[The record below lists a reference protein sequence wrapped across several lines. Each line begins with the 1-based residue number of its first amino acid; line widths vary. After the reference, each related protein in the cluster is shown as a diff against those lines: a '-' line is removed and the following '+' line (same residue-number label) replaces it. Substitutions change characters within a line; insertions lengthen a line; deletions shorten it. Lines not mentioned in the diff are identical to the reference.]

1 MKHFRLLLAAVTAV
15 ALSGCT
21 HHDAGHDAHA
31 EEAEH
36 HHDDNEIVVSPSD
49 AARFGIE
56 VEGLKRTPFA
66 EIVKVSGEILPS
78 GTGRAVVSARNSG
91 IVRIA
96 PGISEGSAVK
106 AGQTIA
112 TVAGGAVAGG
122 DAVNAARVTLE
133 TAGREVQRL
142 KPLLDDGLITVKEYN
157 EAVTAYELAKAQ
169 FSPAAASGTATA
181 VRDGVITQLF
191 VSDGSYVEAGGA
203 LAEITAP
210 TRLTLRALLPASE
223 SRFLP
228 MITDA
233 VVTPHGGE
241 PIRLTTLGGR
251 ISSASSATGASVPG
265 YVPVYFTFD
274 STNPSLVPGSAVEVY
289 LSSAPAGE
297 YLSVPVEALSESM
310 GQMFVYVKTDDHGY
324 EKRPVTTGRSDGERV
339 VVTHG
344 VAEGDSV
351 VTRGTTFVR
360 LAEKATVVPEGHSHN
375 H

>member
-1 MKHFRLLLAAVTAV
+1 MVAVT
-15 ALSGCT
+15 LSGCS
-21 HHDAGHDAHA
+21 HHDEGHDTHA
-31 EEAEH
+31 GEAEH
-36 HHDDNEIVVSPSD
+36 HHAEDEIVVSPDD

-56 VEGLKRTPFA
+56 VEALKRAPFA
-66 EIVKVSGEILPS
+66 EVVKVSGEILPS
-78 GTGRAVVSARNSG
+78 GTGRTVVSARNSG
-91 IVRIA
+91 IVRLA
-96 PGISEGSAVK
+96 SGIGEGSAVR

-112 TVAGGAVAGG
+112 TVAGGSVAGG
-122 DAVNAARVTLE
+122 DAVSAARVTLE

-157 EAVTAYELAKAQ
+157 DAVTAYEIAKAQ
-169 FSPAAASGTATA
+169 FSPAAASGTASA
-181 VRDGVITQLF
+181 VKDGVVTQLF
-191 VSDGSYVEAGGA
+191 VSDGSYVEAGA
-203 LAEITAP
+203 AVAEITTP

-233 VVTPHGGE
+233 VVTPHDGE
-241 PIRLTTLGGR
+241 PIRLSTLGGR
-251 ISSASSATGASVPG
+251 ISSASSAAGASVPG

-274 STNPSLVPGSAVEVY
+274 STDPSLVPGSAVEVY
-289 LSSAPAGE
+289 LASAPTGSC
-297 YLSVPVEALSESM
+297 LSVPSEALSESM
-310 GQMFVYVKTDDHGY
+310 GQTFVYVRTDEHGY
-324 EKRPVTTGRSDGERV
+324 EKRPVTIGRSDGERV
-339 VVTHG
+339 MVTDG